1 MYGKDIFFD
10 NYSQDSYSNGC
21 DNPAG
26 CDNMGGNN
34 EWSEERLFMQ
44 DEAKAVICDGVN
56 GGPDCVNVD
65 MISSDFNQADEP
77 NPEKPCTEEEAGY
90 MSQGQTIQT
99 DNVSKLDMSDE
110 EFCLS
115 IGKSEDCMYEVPF
128 RRRSSGKRRRAS
140 TKAKASCEELETTP
154 IRCLDL
160 KLSCDSC
167 NEQISYQ
174 CPSYHALR
182 SELSSKINTAS
193 KLVEQFSNSIMNDVD
208 EMKWY
213 IAVDQKPTPSI
224 YVQHAAYDPISET
237 ATLLIHTGTADQAQN
252 VLVRSKFK
260 SDTEFD
266 SFSENLI
273 NVFDEQ
279 EILDLIAN
287 AE

>member
-1 MYGKDIFFD
+1 MKVNPAEQVVTCSDKPMPASLKSGGQDFEHLADAESENGSWKINAGSSHMFSLAMETMADGQVVVDIQISAADADAPAPLPDFEGDFGDYGARVDPDAMYGKDIFFD

-115 IGKSEDCMYEVPF
+115 IGKSE
-128 RRRSSGKRRRAS
+128 
-140 TKAKASCEELETTP
+140 
-154 IRCLDL
+154 
-160 KLSCDSC
+160 
-167 NEQISYQ
+167 
-174 CPSYHALR
+174 
-182 SELSSKINTAS
+182 
-193 KLVEQFSNSIMNDVD
+193 
-208 EMKWY
+208 
-213 IAVDQKPTPSI
+213 
-224 YVQHAAYDPISET
+224 
-237 ATLLIHTGTADQAQN
+237 
-252 VLVRSKFK
+252 
-260 SDTEFD
+260 
-266 SFSENLI
+266 
-273 NVFDEQ
+273 
-279 EILDLIAN
+279 
-287 AE
+287 